1 MIIIRVICVGFIHT
15 EGREELIELDKE
27 GDGNRDHIREYSRM
41 MMSLLE
47 GEEEVCWVV
56 HVGC

>member
-15 EGREELIELDKE
+15 KGREELIELDEE
-27 GDGNRDHIREYSRM
+27 GDGNRDHIREYSGM

-47 GEEEVCWVV
+47 GEEEVSWVV
-56 HVGC
+56 